1 MDRTIKETNLSNK
14 KKLWLGYDA
23 IFFDS
28 TSASC
33 EQKFLRANRIYF
45 RDKTQAVF
53 GIFLKKILRIT
64 IFSPSKALRRPL
76 NLE

>member
-64 IFSPSKALRRPL
+64 ILAQVKHWDDPL
-76 NLE
+76 I

>member
-1 MDRTIKETNLSNK
+1 MDRTIKRQIYQNK
-14 KKLWLGYDA
+14 KKLWLGYD
-23 IFFDS
+23 DS

-33 EQKFLRANRIYF
+33 DQKFLRANRIYF

-64 IFSPSKALRRPL
+64 ILAQVKH
-76 NLE
+76 

>member
-33 EQKFLRANRIYF
+33 EQKFLQANRIYF

-64 IFSPSKALRRPL
+64 ILAQVKH
-76 NLE
+76 

>member
-1 MDRTIKETNLSNK
+1 MGRTIKRQIYQNK
-14 KKLWLGYDA
+14 KKLWLEYDA

-28 TSASC
+28 TRASC
-33 EQKFLRANRIYF
+33 DQKFLRTNRIYF

-64 IFSPSKALRRPL
+64 ILAQVKHWDDPL
-76 NLE
+76 I

>member
-1 MDRTIKETNLSNK
+1 MGRTMKETNLSNK

-33 EQKFLRANRIYF
+33 DQKVLRANWIYF

-64 IFSPSKALRRPL
+64 ILAQVKHWDDPL
-76 NLE
+76 I

>member
-1 MDRTIKETNLSNK
+1 MGRTMKETNLSNK

-33 EQKFLRANRIYF
+33 DQKFLRANRIYF

-64 IFSPSKALRRPL
+64 ILAQVKH
-76 NLE
+76 